1 MTSIIKVNTFQDANG
16 NALFSSDGSGN
27 VTTSASGMQNTP
39 AFSAKLSSGQI
50 ISASTFTKVQFDNE
64 QYDTDN
70 KYDTSNYR
78 FTPTISGVY
87 HINALIMFANLSGTG
102 NLVKVRITKNG
113 SYLTQCGD
121 FAMTTTGSADPIWTT
136 AIDVQLNTTDYI
148 EVEAFQNTGGG
159 VELDT
164 NFSYFSGY
172 KLIGA

>member
-1 MTSIIKVNTFQDANG
+1 MT
-16 NALFSSDGSGN
+16 SDGSGTLTLN
-27 VTTSASGMQNTP
+27 NAALKNTP
-39 AFSAKLSSGQI
+39 SFSAKLSSGQI

-172 KLIGA
+172 RLIGA